1 MRSWEL
7 DKVCPGFQA
16 DSLRSGD
23 VVFACHGP
31 VTLLSQVEKLKQKQQ
46 EETGLLQKDT
56 ENLWGEFSLLP
67 RVYPSLH
74 RAGPLVQFSFTFNTY
89 FMFGTCEGYKVE
101 KNASF
106 PQGMNHLVEEYDKDI
121 ILSFICSFVHSSL
134 HSFSQ
139 LLET

>member
-67 RVYPSLH
+67 RAYPSLH
-74 RAGPLVQFSFTFNTY
+74 RAGPSVQFSFTFNTY
-89 FMFGTCEGYKVE
+89 FMFGTVRGIKLR
-101 KNASF
+101 KMQAF
-106 PQGMNHLVEEYDKDI
+106 LKG
-121 ILSFICSFVHSSL
+121 
-134 HSFSQ
+134 
-139 LLET
+139 